1 MDIRKP
7 TEQDIDDYTA
17 RTSSALSSV
26 TPSVTAP
33 SVGVGV
39 TAPTDEEI
47 TSYIETN
54 QPVQVETEPYLSSQ
68 ERIAQ
73 EREERPVETA
83 SVKSLEEDDEF
94 VADILQY
101 REDRF
106 GVEKD
111 VGASN
116 ILIGGIVGPTQEL
129 TNENIVDDYLDHYRF
144 LINNSADAA
153 LEINWLRGLEQKEE
167 EAVARADITNNPDD
181 IDAANNF
188 AEQRARA
195 LRIYQRADSLG
206 GLFDDRRYEGMT
218 AAETITDIAETAGAT
233 TLAVLSDPLTLFTA
247 GVGRVVA
254 GSAAAA
260 GANPLKAAIIAAA
273 TSAPLE
279 GGAAA
284 ATDLAV
290 QKAEIEMGARDKVDL
305 ERTASVA
312 TISAATAGLLSGVG
326 ARNTAKRVDSASRGE
341 LTAALARVQEEQTA
355 AASAKNA
362 ELGVQSDAIRERLAK
377 GITDVYG
384 EDAIIRNKDGVITGL
399 DGKVIRESEYAGR
412 VKTETGLDLD
422 DFEPALS
429 FSTFER
435 VTAAT
440 GEIIQS
446 VRNGSVKLTD
456 VSGKELKD
464 FSSKLQKNEMV
475 SERLLGILTKTSEES
490 LDFTTEILGRYG
502 ITQREL
508 AATLFADA
516 SWAGTRLG
524 ALSQLSK
531 IVGRA
536 SRTRTV
542 GEAAE
547 EAEELVAQRLGDTF
561 RRLEDIRRLTLVSG
575 IATAVRNNISQV
587 IRSGIE
593 LPVYAL
599 ESGIHAAVGTGRKRF
614 GVRNSFAQLQHT
626 FYDQKDA
633 ATITQFMLDLHTKQ
647 KQRFYNQFSEA
658 KNTLNKKNPGQA
670 AISKHGNQLGSESP
684 ILDRW
689 EGVVTSLN
697 YLNRF
702 QEAMYRNGA
711 FTASLQRQMFDK
723 GLDMLDVMKSGK
735 ITENISEDMVSKAVD
750 DALELTYASQP
761 KLAFFRTLNNMIV
774 QSGATLA
781 IPFPRFMFK
790 AMEMTFN
797 YNITGVG
804 TAFTRMALS
813 AARGQKVTDGMYRQ
827 LAEGVAGGTPLLY
840 LGYMLR
846 DPDGPHAGSEWY
858 NLQDGKGNEFDARPF
873 FPLTPYLLFGEIMH
887 RFQDERPGQNFKWKE
902 AAEGLTGANFRG
914 SGAAGRMI
922 EDIVSWGLSGDDE
935 IGFNYSMR
943 DMGRYLGEALSGYGQ
958 PFYQLADIFADGDQR
973 MRDYKDDV
981 DYQNGVKNF
990 LGGLYEPFESRFK
1003 RVGEA
1008 VGFDVDDPWKE
1019 DPRFEQV
1026 PERVMPFFKILF
1038 GATLTRVPPKYVV
1051 ELNRMGFSYVDFM
1064 AKTNSAS
1071 VDREVNRMMGMAMQ
1085 EEMDEVLA
1093 AAREDYGNDKQQ
1105 IAAEVKNY
1113 ISTMKSM
1120 IYADVKQANDDTA
1133 HHANLQRFRRLGPYA
1148 RRAAT
1153 KTFIKM
1159 NGRNPVYT
1167 NTEEGQSDVLLLLDI
1182 GKNNFKR
1189 YSKQRKGGK

>member
-1 MDIRKP
+1 MVQLPDGFTYSSQTP
-7 TEQDIDDYTA
+7 TQQSTAVEEEQ
-17 RTSSALSSV
+17 TSSVLPEGFGPSEGEYQKQTSVAVVTEEEVEPVSS
-26 TPSVTAP
+26 
-33 SVGVGV
+33 
-39 TAPTDEEI
+39 EE
-47 TSYIETN
+47 
-54 QPVQVETEPYLSSQ
+54 L
-68 ERIAQ
+68 IAQ

-83 SVKSLEEDDEF
+83 SVRSLEEDDEF

-106 GVEKD
+106 GIAQD
-111 VGASN
+111 VGAAN

-144 LINNSADAA
+144 IVNNSADAA
-153 LEINWLRGLEQKEE
+153 LEIGWLRGLQQKEE
-167 EAVARADITNNPDD
+167 AARESGDNE
-181 IDAANNF
+181 AANNF

-218 AAETITDIAETAGAT
+218 ASEMVADIAETAGANT
-233 TLAVLSDPLTLFTA
+233 MAVLSDPLTLLTA

-260 GANPLKAAIIAAA
+260 GQPLRAAIMAAA
-273 TSAPLE
+273 TAAPLE

-284 ATDLAV
+284 VTDLAV
-290 QKAEIEMGARDKVDL
+290 QTAEIEMGARDEIDL
-305 ERTASVA
+305 ERTATVA

-326 ARNTAKRVDSASRGE
+326 ARNSAKRVDTVSRGE
-341 LTAALARVQEEQTA
+341 LSTALARVQEEQTA

-362 ELGVQSDAIRERLAK
+362 ELGTTSNDIRERLAK

-384 EDAIIRNKDGVITGL
+384 EDAIVRNKDGVITGL
-399 DGKVIRESEYAGR
+399 NSKVIRESEYAGR
-412 VKTETGLDLD
+412 VKSETGLDLD
-422 DFEPALS
+422 DFEPALN

-440 GEIIQS
+440 GEIIES
-446 VRNGSVKLTD
+446 VRKGSVKLTD

-464 FSSKLQKNEMV
+464 LSSKLQKDEMV
-475 SERLLGILTKTSEES
+475 SERLLNILTNASEES

-516 SWAGTRLG
+516 SWAGKRLR
-524 ALSQLSK
+524 ALRSLSDV
-531 IVGRA
+531 VGRA

-547 EAEELVAQRLGDTF
+547 EAEELAAQKLGETF

-575 IATAVRNNISQV
+575 VATAVRNNISQV
-587 IRSGIE
+587 IRSGVE
-593 LPVYAL
+593 LPIVAL
-599 ESGIHAAVGTGRKRF
+599 ETAINPNKKF

-670 AISKHGNQLGSESP
+670 AISKHGKKLGSESP

-711 FTASLQRQMFDK
+711 FAASLQRQMFDK

-750 DALELTYASQP
+750 DALEFTYASQP

-804 TAFTRMALS
+804 TALTRMALS

-827 LAEGVAGGTPLLY
+827 LAEGVAGGTPLLA

-858 NLQDGKGNEFDARPF
+858 NLNDGRGNEFDARPF
-873 FPLTPYLLFGEIMH
+873 FPLTPYLLFGEMMH
-887 RFQDERPGQNFKWKE
+887 RYQEERPGGVLRAKE
-902 AAEGLTGANFRG
+902 FVEGITGANFRG
-914 SGAAGRMI
+914 SGAAGKML
-922 EDIVSWGLSGDDE
+922 EDIVSWGLSGEDE
-935 IGFNYSMR
+935 VGFAYSMR

-958 PFYQLADIFADGDQR
+958 PLYQLADMFADGDQR

-981 DYQNGVKNF
+981 NYQNGVSNF
-990 LGGLYEPFESRFK
+990 LGGLAEPFESRLK

-1064 AKTNSAS
+1064 SKTNSAS
-1071 VDREVNRMMGMAMQ
+1071 VDRQVNRLMGMAMQ

-1093 AAREDYGNDKQQ
+1093 TAREDYGDDTAK

-1120 IYADVKQANDDTA
+1120 IYADVKQSGEDTA
-1133 HHANLQRFRRLGPYA
+1133 HHANMQRFRRLGPYA
-1148 RRAAT
+1148 RRAAIR
-1153 KTFIKM
+1153 TFVER
-1159 NGRNPVYT
+1159 NGRNPVYD
-1167 NTEEGQSDVLLLLDI
+1167 NTEEGQSDVLELLDL

-1189 YSKQRKGGK
+1189 YSKQRKGAK